1 MPTGRE
7 IFFRVR
13 FIYSCK
19 FKIRLAFQPVISEIC
34 KVLPISNVSNMN
46 SSIRKCTLVVQALFG
61 FCIIR
66 CVSLLFVIVTSWPAL
81 AYQHRVS
88 EPVQATDQTKE
99 MFIVLV
105 RCFYLYEE
113 TEICCKS
120 VSINKRTCA
129 AYQESVNPLSKRKF
143 GNVKSNC
150 DFLLMVLGFK
160 CPWHVQSPRFV
171 APF

>member
-66 CVSLLFVIVTSWPAL
+66 CVSLLFVIVL
-81 AYQHRVS
+81 DNV
-88 EPVQATDQTKE
+88 
-99 MFIVLV
+99 IVLFTSDILASTGVSTSCV
-105 RCFYLYEE
+105 RAS
-113 TEICCKS
+113 TGD
-120 VSINKRTCA
+120 R
-129 AYQESVNPLSKRKF
+129 P
-143 GNVKSNC
+143 
-150 DFLLMVLGFK
+150 D
-160 CPWHVQSPRFV
+160 
-171 APF
+171 